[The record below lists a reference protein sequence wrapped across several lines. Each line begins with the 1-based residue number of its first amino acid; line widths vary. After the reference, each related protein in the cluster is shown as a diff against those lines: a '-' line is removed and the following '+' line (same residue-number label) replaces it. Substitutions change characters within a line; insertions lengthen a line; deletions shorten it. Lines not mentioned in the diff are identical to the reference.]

1 MWWNDG
7 GSGAGTWFLMSLM
20 MIVFWGGLIAL
31 AVWLVHSLRTDRNP
45 AQPPPPSLPQPSTA
59 RADEV
64 LAERFARGEIDE
76 DEFKRRRA
84 LLHSGSTS

>member
-1 MWWNDG
+1 MMLWND
-7 GSGAGTWFLMSLM
+7 SGWGLGAWLLMSLM

-31 AVWLVHSLRTDRNP
+31 AVWLVRSLRTDNNP
-45 AQPPPPSLPQPSTA
+45 TQAAPSPFA

-76 DEFKRRRA
+76 DEFTRRRA
-84 LLHSGSTS
+84 LLHSSGSGV